1 MADAIKTSNRQYTL
15 LAMATINVI
24 YDYLKRR
31 RHYINTV
38 HTCIIIAIV
47 YSRNHKLTDTMIRM
61 ASIEGKLL
69 HSTIV
74 AVQG

>member
-1 MADAIKTSNRQYTL
+1 MGDTIKTSNRQYTL

-31 RHYINTV
+31 RYYTNIV
-38 HTCIIIAIV
+38 HICIIITIV
-47 YSRNHKLTDTMIRM
+47 YSRDHKLTDTMIRM

-69 HSTIV
+69 HSTTV
-74 AVQG
+74 AVRG